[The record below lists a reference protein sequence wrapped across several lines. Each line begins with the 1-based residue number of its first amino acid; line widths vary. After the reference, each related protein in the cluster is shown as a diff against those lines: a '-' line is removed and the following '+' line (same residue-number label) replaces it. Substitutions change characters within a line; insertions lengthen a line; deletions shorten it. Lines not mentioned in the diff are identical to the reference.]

1 MLYVTITGN
10 LNALDTLTLK
20 QIVYKTKNLIRN
32 LEYCFLVESTK
43 IENAAFLFKNA
54 QSEGTG
60 KTNKIGSRKWAYHK
74 QRILPV
80 LHLFEKFVSV

>member
-1 MLYVTITGN
+1 MLYVTIPRN
-10 LNALDTLTLK
+10 LNILDTLTLK

-32 LEYCFLVESTK
+32 LERCFSVESTK

-54 QSEGTG
+54 QSEGNA
-60 KTNKIGSRKWAYHK
+60 KTNKIGGRKCTYHK